1 MTVKTNYN
9 KLISQFV
16 VFFAW
21 CFYYGVICISPF
33 HIFAFVITVTR
44 VFKTDYQRK
53 SDMRRVRERNRT
65 GFKGLII
72 HLIHYE
78 MYISILTGNLE
89 IHSSYSDLYILQS
102 IKVNVDILS
111 YYYCKCMQFISF
123 EGG

>member
-21 CFYYGVICISPF
+21 YFYYGVICISPF

-72 HLIHYE
+72 HLIHYK

-102 IKVNVDILS
+102 IKVNIDILS
-111 YYYCKCMQFISF
+111 Y
-123 EGG
+123 